1 MNIIQVENLNKS
13 YCNGIKALDNFNL
26 IVQKSEIFSLL
37 GDNGAGKSTL
47 IKILTTLTNKDSG
60 KVNILGYDL
69 DENPMD
75 IRKRVAAVSQN
86 ISIDSHL
93 SLEENMLFQS
103 RLYHVPKKEAKERM
117 LRLIDSFDLHDYKD
131 YPVNSY
137 SGGIKRRLDI
147 AMNMMSNP
155 EILFLDEPTVGMD
168 IKSRKSMWK
177 MIKTINKDYATTIF
191 LTTHYLEEADNLS
204 DNILIMK
211 NGRDI
216 ICDNPQNLRKK
227 LSSNLVEINFQNRHL
242 ANKAF
247 ELLRKEFN
255 RLSFKKNIILVNYD
269 FYTINKFLLINN
281 IDFEAIKKKT
291 PTIEEIFLDFTNT
304 NGEDYYG
311 HN

>member
-1 MNIIQVENLNKS
+1 MSIIEVENLNKS
-13 YCNGIKALDNFNL
+13 YPNGVKALNNFNL
-26 IVQKSEIFSLL
+26 LVEKPKIFSLL

-47 IKILTTLTNKDSG
+47 IKILNTLTCKDSG

-75 IRKRVAAVSQN
+75 IRKRIAAVSQN

-103 RLYHVPKKEAKERM
+103 RLYHIPKKEAEKRM
-117 LRLIDSFDLHDYKD
+117 LTLIDSFALQDYRT

-155 EILFLDEPTVGMD
+155 KILFLDEPTVGMD

-177 MIKTINKDYATTIF
+177 MIKTINKDYSTTVF
-191 LTTHYLEEADNLS
+191 LTTHYLEEADSLS
-204 DNILIMK
+204 DSILIMK
-211 NGRDI
+211 DGQDI
-216 ICDNPQNLRKK
+216 ICDSPQNLRKK
-227 LSSNLVEINFQNRHL
+227 VSSNIVEINFNNRDL
-242 ANKAF
+242 ANESFK
-247 ELLRKEFN
+247 LLNREFN
-255 RLSFKKNIILVNYD
+255 RLSLKKNLILVNHD
-269 FYTINKFLLINN
+269 FYAVNKFLLDNSM
-281 IDFEAIKKKT
+281 DFTEIRKKT
-291 PTIEEIFLDFTNT
+291 PSIEEIFLDFTNT
-304 NGEDYYG
+304 TGRAYSG